1 MSSTFYGLEIAR
13 TGLYASQSA
22 LNLTGHNIS
31 NANTVGYTRQR
42 LIQTSAALGVG
53 TVKLADL
60 AHGTSGAGTTILG
73 IEQVRDI
80 FLDRQYR
87 AENAQYQYWDTRSDA
102 LSYVEGLLDETGDSG
117 LSTAISDFFDSLQSL
132 SRDPESKEY
141 RTNVQQTAQNMVDT
155 FQQIASQLTD
165 KAAEMN
171 DAINTT
177 VTQINDIARNIAD
190 LNVQIARFELNG
202 ESANDLRDQ
211 RNVLL
216 DKLSGLANITS
227 SEDASGHLTVQ
238 LAGEDLVVHDAVRT
252 LTATQ
257 NVTNPFT
264 GASDYYSVTWTD
276 NGTAVN
282 ATTGSLRSYQDLR
295 DGDSAS
301 NQGIP
306 YYMHQLDTL
315 AATMAH
321 EFNAIHA
328 AGYTLP
334 DASNGNTSVNGVN
347 FFDETGTVTAA
358 NFSLSAEVLASVYN
372 IAASDQE
379 ITDDTLRGNYQN
391 ALNLYKLETTD
402 ISGFGTINS
411 YYNSVITSMGLEISH
426 TNQMRDAEATL
437 TDSIDTQRTS
447 VSGVSMDEEMTNLI
461 KYQHAYTSAARVITT
476 IDEALDTIISK
487 MGVVG
492 R

>member
-13 TGLYASQSA
+13 TGLFASQSG

-42 LIQTSAALGVG
+42 LVQTSAALGVG

-60 AHGTSGAGTTILG
+60 ARGVSGAGTTILG
-73 IEQVRDI
+73 IEQVRDV

-102 LSYVEGLLDETGDSG
+102 LAYVEGLLDETGDSG
-117 LSTAISDFFDSLQSL
+117 LSDTINAFFNSLQSL
-132 SRDPESKEY
+132 SRNPESKEY

-211 RNVLL
+211 RNLLL
-216 DKLSGLANITS
+216 DQLSGLANITS
-227 SEDASGHLTVQ
+227 SEDASGRLTVQ
-238 LAGEDLVVHDAVRT
+238 LAGEDLVVHDTVRT
-252 LTATQ
+252 LTATKDM
-257 NVTNPFT
+257 TNPYT
-264 GASDYYSVTWTD
+264 GAADYYSVTWTD
-276 NGTAVN
+276 TGTAVN
-282 ATTGSLRSYQDLR
+282 VTSGSLRAFQDMR

-306 YYMHQLDTL
+306 YYMQQLDTL
-315 AATMAH
+315 AATLAH
-321 EFNAIHA
+321 EFNVIHA

-334 DASNGNTSVNGVN
+334 DTSNGNTSVSGVN

-372 IAASDQE
+372 IAASDQQ
-379 ITDDTLRGNYQN
+379 ITDDSLRGNYQN
-391 ALNLYKLETTD
+391 ALNLYDLQTTN
-402 ISGFGTINS
+402 ISGFGTITG

-437 TDSIDTQRTS
+437 TGSIDTQRTS

-461 KYQHAYTSAARVITT
+461 KYQHAYTSAARAITA
-476 IDEALDTIISK
+476 IDEALETIISK